1 MPVIDSWLMKKIG
14 ILFHP
19 KIPKSEQFALDLKR
33 QFKEQDIECWLHS
46 SWDESG
52 ARLPLRNSDLIVS
65 IGGDGT
71 ILRAARIVFPLE
83 IPIVG
88 INFGN
93 LGFMTE
99 MGAEDVSEKLSA
111 IISGKGWLDE
121 RVMLQAKVKSSGK
134 SYHALNDVVVGRG
147 KFVRLI
153 NIEVYIDGEMFTTYR
168 ADAVIISTA
177 TGSTS
182 YSLAADGPILYPGS
196 RDIIIKAVCPH
207 LNMDKALVVAGSSK
221 IKLRTLTKH
230 QAVVSM
236 DGQVEQPLEDGDEVT
251 VSLSEHVTRFIRL
264 REPNAF
270 YTTLVSKL
278 KGKLS

>member
-14 ILFHP
+14 ILYHP
-19 KIPKSEQFALDLKR
+19 KIPKSEQFALDMER
-33 QFKEQDIECWLHS
+33 QFGEQDVKCWLHS

-52 ARLPLRNSDLIVS
+52 ARLPLRESDLIIS

-71 ILRAARIVFPLE
+71 VLRTARIVYPLE

-99 MGAEDVSEKLSA
+99 MGAEDVSEKLAA
-111 IISGKGWLDE
+111 IMSGKGWLDE
-121 RVMLQAKVKSSGK
+121 RVMLEAKVKSAGK

-147 KFVRLI
+147 RNLRLI
-153 NIEVYIDGEMFTTYR
+153 NVEVYIDGEMFTTYR
-168 ADAVIISTA
+168 ADAVIIATA
-177 TGSTS
+177 TGSTA

-196 RDIIIKAVCPH
+196 RDIIIKPVCPH
-207 LNMDKALVVAGSSK
+207 LNMDKALVVSGSSK
-221 IKLRTLTKH
+221 IRLRILTKH
-230 QAVVSM
+230 EATVSM
-236 DGQVEQPLEDGDEVT
+236 DGQVEQPLEDGDEVA
-251 VSLSEHVTRFIRL
+251 VSLSKHVSKFIRL
-264 REPNAF
+264 REPSAF

-278 KGKLS
+278 KGK